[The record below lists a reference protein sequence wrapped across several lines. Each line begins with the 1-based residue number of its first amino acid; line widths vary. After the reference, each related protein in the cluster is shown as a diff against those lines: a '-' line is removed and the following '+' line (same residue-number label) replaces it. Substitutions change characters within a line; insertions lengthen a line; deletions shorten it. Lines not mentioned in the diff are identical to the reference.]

1 MCVCLCAGYV
11 SSSSRSTEARPV
23 HGGRWLHDR
32 VWQDDVGDTAGCWC
46 SDVPRS
52 LHVSVSHGYS
62 LQASLRQMR
71 TQTYTHTWL
80 VLIPWMLSLGVW
92 DDLMGDN
99 HFIKFSAGADLCEL
113 MWCLVL
119 GGEKNENCALDDSYY
134 IALTVRQCVNKVP
147 YLLVDLV
154 TKIQWP
160 IWLTHFSCTPVTE
173 VMSVVVSFCLQVV
186 CHGWL
191 GDSPP
196 SLTGWV
202 LLNISVTP
210 QSHHSL
216 PWCYVAETDSMS
228 RRSLCWSP
236 ALQCC
241 LCHVH
246 EYSYTASVISLG
258 PDL

>member
-1 MCVCLCAGYV
+1 MTSWPRLTRWCRRHCRLLMFRCAAVSACLCL
-11 SSSSRSTEARPV
+11 SRLLT
-23 HGGRWLHDR
+23 
-32 VWQDDVGDTAGCWC
+32 
-46 SDVPRS
+46 
-52 LHVSVSHGYS
+52 
-62 LQASLRQMR
+62 ASLIEADAHTDIYSHVAGLDTLNAVARCMR
-71 TQTYTHTWL
+71 Y
-80 VLIPWMLSLGVW
+80 
-92 DDLMGDN
+92 DLMGDS
-99 HFIKFSAGADLCEL
+99 HFIKFSAGAELCEL

-186 CHGWL
+186 CRGWL